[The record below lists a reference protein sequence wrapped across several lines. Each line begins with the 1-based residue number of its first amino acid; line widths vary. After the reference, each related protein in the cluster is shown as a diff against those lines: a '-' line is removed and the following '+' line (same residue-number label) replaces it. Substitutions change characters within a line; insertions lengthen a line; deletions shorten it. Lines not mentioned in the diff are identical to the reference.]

1 MNQTNTDTNNST
13 TQVVPTPFIIAFNQL
28 ADEVHSTA
36 RAKGW
41 WDKERNDGEALM
53 LIVCEVAEA
62 CEALRAGNPPDD
74 KISAYS
80 GVEAELSDV
89 IIRIMDIAKARGWRV
104 AEALEAKREFNKTR
118 AYKHGGKTF

>member
-1 MNQTNTDTNNST
+1 MSNPTDPTPSQ
-13 TQVVPTPFIIAFNQL
+13 QVTPTPFVLAFNQL
-28 ADEVHSTA
+28 ADEVHTTA

-41 WDKERNDGEALM
+41 WEKERNDAEALM

-74 KISAYS
+74 KISTYT

-89 IIRIMDIAKARGWRV
+89 IIRIMDISKARGWRV
-104 AEALEAKREFNKTR
+104 AEALEAKRAYNLTR
-118 AYKHGGKTF
+118 SYKHGNKAF